1 MTDKSRADLVDQF
14 LSNLTRRP
22 FSRLVL
28 LITMAMTWRVTQWA
42 FEFANAT
49 THIGGYDVAATLVA
63 ITGPF
68 AALQAAA
75 FKVYTENKE

>member
-1 MTDKSRADLVDQF
+1 MIEHLEYLLT
-14 LSNLTRRP
+14 NLTRRP

-28 LITMAMTWRVTQWA
+28 VITMAMTWRVTEWA
-42 FEFANAT
+42 FDFART
-49 THIGGYDVAATLVA
+49 TAGIGGYDVAATLIA

-75 FKVYTENKE
+75 FKVYTEGKQTE